1 MPDSTF
7 VWLNAGSTLEYFVSR
22 WTKERN
28 VRLDGE
34 AYFEVAADPDRL
46 FVVEGAEMEALKG
59 GKEQIK
65 RNKPKLFI
73 AAYHHDADI
82 FLLPLFMW
90 QLVPEY
96 KVYLRKHPYVPAWE
110 LNFLAAV

>member
-1 MPDSTF
+1 MTVTVPARDA
-7 VWLNAGSTLEYFVSR
+7 AGADEIVFLDITASSDERETVEDKLIGFNIGSAVPTKR
-22 WTKERN
+22 WPPERFA
-28 VRLDGE
+28 V
-34 AYFEVAADPDRL
+34 
-46 FVVEGAEMEALKG
+46 
-59 GKEQIK
+59 K

-110 LNFLAAV
+110 LNFLAVV

>member
-46 FVVEGAEMEALKG
+46 FVVEGGGVVVKVHGTVFNMKAREKQDHVDVSLLSGLVVVENHVCREA
-59 GKEQIK
+59 
-65 RNKPKLFI
+65 
-73 AAYHHDADI
+73 
-82 FLLPLFMW
+82 
-90 QLVPEY
+90 
-96 KVYLRKHPYVPAWE
+96 
-110 LNFLAAV
+110 